1 MKTLYKVSSNIAE
14 ICSSFFLPLSM
25 DHLKN
30 SHEKHKDLLAFTETF
45 WRKYHANALFRT
57 FDSIFMLGTIT
68 IFAC

>member
-1 MKTLYKVSSNIAE
+1 
-14 ICSSFFLPLSM
+14 M
-25 DHLKN
+25 DHLEN

-57 FDSIFMLGTIT
+57 LDSIFMLGTIT